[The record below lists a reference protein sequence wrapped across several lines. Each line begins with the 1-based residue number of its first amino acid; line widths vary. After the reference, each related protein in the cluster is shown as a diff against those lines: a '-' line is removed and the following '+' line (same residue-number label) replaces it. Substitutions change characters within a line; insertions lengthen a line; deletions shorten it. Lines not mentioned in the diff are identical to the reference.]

1 MLQKDF
7 FTLVDGK
14 HYDEI
19 ISAEIINGDKNLET
33 FIYNF
38 KYFMN
43 EIRRARQSL
52 VHDAY
57 SWDWNDGCGRFTM
70 TSNKKFYTQGTM
82 RIKFVKGTITFSQVS
97 DKLFIIV
104 TKGSER

>member
-19 ISAEIINGDKNLET
+19 ISAEILNGDKNLET

-43 EIRRARQSL
+43 EIRRARQGIE
-52 VHDAY
+52 HDAY
-57 SWDWNDGCGRFTM
+57 SWNWDEGGRFTM
-70 TSNKKFYTQGTM
+70 TSKKRFYTQGTM
-82 RIKFVKGTITFSQVS
+82 RVKFVKGTITFSQVS

-104 TKGSER
+104 TNGKES